1 MPGYEIALSVQF
13 WSFHFYPERHE
24 AFLEIRSAAV
34 LIHSTN
40 DQVDSG

>member
-24 AFLEIRSAAV
+24 AFLEIRSGF
-34 LIHSTN
+34 
-40 DQVDSG
+40 SGSSDT